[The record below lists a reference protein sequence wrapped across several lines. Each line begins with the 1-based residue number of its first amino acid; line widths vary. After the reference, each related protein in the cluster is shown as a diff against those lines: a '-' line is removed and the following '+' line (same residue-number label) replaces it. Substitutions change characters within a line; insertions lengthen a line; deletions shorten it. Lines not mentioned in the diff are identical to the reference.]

1 MKHRKLFVTLVAS
14 ALFALA
20 APVFAG
26 GWAVATLDK
35 LPEHVIAGEPF
46 TVTFTMR
53 QHGIHVTDWGEIP
66 LTFTHRASQRVVTV
80 FATGQGGRYTTEVT
94 LPAPGEWEWT
104 MGDGLSQPMPTLTVS
119 ESVAP
124 AVSDSVLDA
133 FPVASVLG
141 LGAAAI
147 GLVALIRKRRAWAGA
162 LLLGAVTLTV
172 AGFALPTSSRPSAQP
187 AIAAATPAERG
198 EALFLAKGC
207 VMCHSHEAVRDVRN
221 KTLGGFNSFSTG
233 RDLSDFTAT
242 PEYLRA
248 WLQNPQLI
256 KPGTMMPNLELSEAE
271 IDALAAFINADE

>member
-1 MKHRKLFVTLVAS
+1 MKTRLSLIVLCTLLF
-14 ALFALA
+14 A

-35 LPEHVIAGEPF
+35 LPERVIAGEPF

-66 LTFTHRASQRVVTV
+66 LTFTHRASKRVVTV

-94 LPAPGEWEWT
+94 LPAPGEWEWII
-104 MGDGLSQPMPTLTVS
+104 GDGLPQPMPTLTVS

-124 AVSDSVLDA
+124 AVSDSALDA
-133 FPVASVLG
+133 FPIASALG

-147 GLVALIRKRRAWAGA
+147 GLVALIRTRRVWAGA
-162 LLLGAVTLTV
+162 LLLGAVMLTV
-172 AGFALPTSSRPSAQP
+172 VGFALPVSSRPSAP
-187 AIAAATPAERG
+187 SAIAAATPAERG

-207 VMCHSHEAVRDVRN
+207 VMCHAHTAVAEARA
-221 KTLGGFNSFSTG
+221 KALGDFNSFSTS

-248 WLQNPQLI
+248 WLQNPKLI
-256 KPGTMMPNLELSEAE
+256 KPDTMMPNLDLTAAE
-271 IDALAAFINADE
+271 IDALAAFINADQ